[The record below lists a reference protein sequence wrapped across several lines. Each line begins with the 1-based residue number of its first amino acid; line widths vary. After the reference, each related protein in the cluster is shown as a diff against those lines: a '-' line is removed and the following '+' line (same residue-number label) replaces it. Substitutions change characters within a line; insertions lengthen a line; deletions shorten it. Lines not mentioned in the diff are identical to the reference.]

1 MAATLKDIAQSVGV
15 SLATVSRVLN
25 YDRTLSVSEHTRK
38 QIFEVAENLNYTKL
52 KRRPTMPDKQLKIA
66 IVQWY
71 SQTKELD
78 DLYYMSIRLGLEKR
92 GEQRHFLTMRT
103 FQNDLSAIDP
113 DVDAIIAIGK
123 FSPQQVADLARL
135 TPNLVFVDHDQLCH
149 GYDSV
154 VTDFE
159 FAVRQVVDFF
169 WQQGQHR
176 IGLLHG
182 TEWTTDKQLEVV
194 DPRLKAFRQ
203 TMQARDAYDPDLVF
217 AGDYTNQSGYQQ
229 MKRAIDQ
236 LGDQLPQAFFV
247 TNDPMAAGA
256 LKALREAQIQVPE
269 QVSLIGFNDTTIAK
283 YVFPELSTVHVNT
296 ELLGSTAVDLIEN
309 RLQTGRTT
317 PQRVT
322 VGTELILRE
331 STQAT
336 PASAKTTK

>member
-52 KRRPTMPDKQLKIA
+52 KRRPAMPDKQLKIA
-66 IVQWY
+66 VVQWY
-71 SQTKELD
+71 SETKELD

-92 GEQRHFLTMRT
+92 SEQRHFLTMRT
-103 FQNDLSAIDP
+103 FQNDLNAIDP

-123 FSPQQVADLARL
+123 FSNQQVAALARL
-135 TPNLVFVDHDQLCH
+135 TPNLVFVDQDQLCH

-154 VTDFE
+154 VTDFQ
-159 FAVRQVVDFF
+159 FAVDQVIDAF
-169 WQQGQHR
+169 WAHGQHR

-182 TEWTTDKQLEVV
+182 AEWTTDKELEVS
-194 DPRLKAFRQ
+194 DPRLKAFRR
-203 TMQARDAYDPDLVF
+203 TMTARNAYDPDLVF
-217 AGDYTNQSGYQQ
+217 AGDYTNQSGYEQ
-229 MKRAIDQ
+229 MKRAITQ
-236 LGDQLPQAFFV
+236 LGDRLPDAFFV

-256 LKALREAQIQVPE
+256 LKALREADLAVPDR
-269 QVSLIGFNDTTIAK
+269 VSLIGFNDTTIAK

-309 RLQTGRTT
+309 RLQTGRST

-322 VGTELILRE
+322 VGTDLVLRE
-331 STQAT
+331 STRSLKKA
-336 PASAKTTK
+336 

>member
-1 MAATLKDIAQSVGV
+1 MAATLKDIAKNVGV

-38 QIFEVAENLNYTKL
+38 QIFEVAEDLNYTKL
-52 KRRPTMPDKQLKIA
+52 KRRPAMPDKQLKIA

-71 SQTKELD
+71 SETKELD

-103 FQNDLSAIDP
+103 FQNDLNAIDP

-123 FSPQQVADLARL
+123 FSNQQVAAMARL

-154 VTDFE
+154 VTDFQ
-159 FAVRQVVDFF
+159 FAVRQVIDFF
-169 WQQGQHR
+169 WEQGQHR

-182 TEWTTDKQLEVV
+182 TEWTTDKQMEVV
-194 DPRLKAFRQ
+194 DQRLRAFKQ
-203 TMQARDAYDPDLVF
+203 EMQARDAYDPKLVYG
-217 AGDYTNQSGYQQ
+217 GDYTNQSGYEQ
-229 MKRAIDQ
+229 MMKAIDD
-236 LGDQLPQAFFV
+236 LGDELPSAFFV

-256 LKALREAQIQVPE
+256 LKALRENHITVPD

-296 ELLGSTAVDLIEN
+296 ELLGSTAVDMVEN

-317 PQRVT
+317 AERVT
-322 VGTELILRE
+322 VGTELVLRE
-331 STQAT
+331 STKQAE
-336 PASAKTTK
+336 